1 MLRLSV
7 VLFVFASCTPVSSP
21 APAAP
26 QRSAEDVVREFGL
39 RMKEVSTTA
48 TSEIAS
54 EAIRRRYAG
63 LVEPQLLDSWASSP
77 ATAPGRK
84 VSSPWPERI
93 DIASSSNNGAETIVR
108 GEIVEMTSA
117 GESGRAP
124 IEVRLRRSG
133 GAWLITAV
141 EMRAADDPRAVI
153 DAYYRAI
160 ASRDYQRAYRM
171 WGENGP
177 PGQTLDEFAEG
188 FADTASVVVTTRAPS
203 RIEGAAGSQYA
214 EVPATVEATTT
225 AGRRQRFEGTYTLR
239 RSMVDGASPSQRR
252 WHVEK
257 ASIREVAP

>member
-1 MLRLSV
+1 MSLSQAKAV
-7 VLFVFASCTPVSSP
+7 ADL
-21 APAAP
+21 
-26 QRSAEDVVREFGL
+26 
-39 RMKEVSTTA
+39 A
-48 TSEIAS
+48 TGTVHALVEIA
-54 EAIRRRYAG
+54 
-63 LVEPQLLDSWASSP
+63 AS
-77 ATAPGRK
+77 
-84 VSSPWPERI
+84 PER
-93 DIASSSNNGAETIVR
+93 VF
-108 GEIVEMTSA
+108 
-117 GESGRAP
+117 
-124 IEVRLRRSG
+124 
-133 GAWLITAV
+133 
-141 EMRAADDPRAVI
+141 
-153 DAYYRAI
+153 RAI

-257 ASIREVAP
+257 ASIREVATG